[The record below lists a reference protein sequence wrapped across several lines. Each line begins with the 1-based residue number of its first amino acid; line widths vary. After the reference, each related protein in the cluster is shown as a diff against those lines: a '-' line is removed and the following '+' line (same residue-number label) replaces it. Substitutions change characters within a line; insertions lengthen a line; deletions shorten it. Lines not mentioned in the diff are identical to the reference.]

1 MIDEVTIT
9 VKAGNG
15 GDGALSFRREKFIP
29 KGGPDGGD
37 GGSGGNIIIRA
48 SLDDNTLIKYRF
60 KKNYEAENGVNGMGK
75 KMSGKKGNDLILT
88 VPVGTVVTI
97 KDRQPQIFDLKDEGQ
112 IVLLAKGG
120 KGGRGNTHFK
130 SAINRTPQQFERGEQ
145 GENYEV
151 LLELKLIADIGIIGL
166 PNVGKSSL
174 ITKLTNA
181 RPKIAD
187 YEFTTLEPI
196 LGVMEDGTVL
206 ADIPGLIKD
215 ASKGKGLGLKFL
227 QHIERTKGLIHV
239 IAPER
244 GELKNPLPYLESA
257 YNIINTELTQYD
269 KLNEVQNSKHNQ
281 QVPEG
286 IKKVDIE
293 IKKQVVVLNKSDLI
307 SQDQIDEIIKA
318 FKRKKINVI
327 PVSCETGEGL
337 EKLKKAIKRLAKN

>member
-1 MIDEVTIT
+1 MIDEVTIK
-9 VKAGNG
+9 VKAGDG
-15 GDGALSFRREKFIP
+15 GDGALSFRREKYIP

-37 GGSGGNIIIRA
+37 GGEGGNILIKA
-48 SLDDNTLIKYRF
+48 SLDDNTLIKYRYQ
-60 KKNYEAENGVNGMGK
+60 KNYKAEDGGRGMGK
-75 KMSGKKGNDLILT
+75 KKSGKKGKDIILT
-88 VPVGTVVTI
+88 VPVGTIVAV
-97 KDRQPQIFDLKDEGQ
+97 KDRQPQIFDLRDEGQ

-120 KGGRGNTHFK
+120 RGGRGNTHFK
-130 SAINRTPQQFERGEQ
+130 SSTNRAPQQFERGEE
-145 GENYEV
+145 GEEREV
-151 LLELKLIADIGIIGL
+151 FLELKLIADIGIVGL

-174 ITKLTNA
+174 IAKLTNA

-196 LGVMEDGTVL
+196 LGVMESGTVL

-269 KLNEVQNSKHNQ
+269 RLNEVQDSKQNQ
-281 QVPEG
+281 QVPEE

-293 IKKQVVVLNKSDLI
+293 RKKQVVVLNKSDLI

-318 FKRKKINVI
+318 FKRKKINII
-327 PVSCETGEGL
+327 PISCTTGEGL
-337 EKLKKAIKRLAKN
+337 EKLKKAIKKLAKN